1 MEGMVMRLHGKV
13 ALITGA
19 ANGMGEAEAKMFA
32 KEGAKVVVADLLE
45 AEGRQ
50 VVASITAA
58 GGEVRF
64 VRLDVTS
71 EEDWQEVVGTTVA
84 VFGKLDILV
93 NNAGISGSFDPDIMS
108 TTAWDRL
115 MAVNAKGVFLGM
127 KCAIPAMQKARS
139 GAIVNISSIS
149 GFVGQDYIH
158 MAYNAS
164 KGAVRIMTKS
174 AAMQYAKDG
183 IRVNSVHPGIMPP
196 MRTSKATADLARR
209 AEMLA
214 KVPLGRE
221 GRREEVAYAV
231 LFLASDEASYITG
244 TELVVDGGYLAV

>member
-1 MEGMVMRLHGKV
+1 MRLQGKV
-13 ALITGA
+13 ALISGA
-19 ANGMGEAEAKMFA
+19 ANGMGEAEAKLFA
-32 KEGAKVVVADLLE
+32 QEGARVVVADLLE
-45 AEGRQ
+45 AQGRQ
-50 VVASITAA
+50 VVADITAA
-58 GGEVRF
+58 GGEARF

-84 VFGKLDILV
+84 AFGHLHVLV
-93 NNAGISGSFDPDIMS
+93 NNAGISGSFDPDIMG
-108 TTAWDRL
+108 TAAWDRL

-127 KCAIPAMQKARS
+127 KCAIPAMQKAGG
-139 GAIVNISSIS
+139 GAVVNISSIS
-149 GFVGQDYIH
+149 GFAGQDYVH

-174 AAMQYAKDG
+174 AAVQYAKDG
-183 IRVNSVHPGIMPP
+183 IRVNSVHPGVMPP
-196 MRTSKATADLARR
+196 MRTSRGTADPARR
-209 AEMLA
+209 AQMIA
-214 KVPLGRE
+214 QVPLGRE

>member
-1 MEGMVMRLHGKV
+1 MRLHGKV
-13 ALITGA
+13 ALISGA
-19 ANGMGEAEAKMFA
+19 ANGMGEAEAKLFA
-32 KEGAKVVVADLLE
+32 KEGARVVVADLLE

-50 VVASITAA
+50 VVADITAA
-58 GGEVRF
+58 GGEARF

-84 VFGKLDILV
+84 AFGHLNILV
-93 NNAGISGSFDPDIMS
+93 NNAGISGSFDLDIMS
-108 TTAWDRL
+108 TAAWDRL
-115 MAVNAKGVFLGM
+115 MAVNARGVFLGM
-127 KCAIPAMQKARS
+127 KCAIPAMQKAGS

-149 GFVGQDYIH
+149 GFVGQDYVH

-164 KGAVRIMTKS
+164 KGAVRLMTKS
-174 AAMQYAKDG
+174 AAVQYAKDG

-196 MRTSKATADLARR
+196 MRTSRGTADPARR
-209 AEMLA
+209 AQMIA
-214 KVPLGRE
+214 QVPLGRE
-221 GRREEVAYAV
+221 GQREEVAYAV